1 MSTNKSVLHSD
12 RNLIITLV
20 TDESGDPPPLLTIQ
34 STKNGPDL
42 SFSDD
47 VIVVANAEALEVDF
61 EDRAHVSASLA
72 KLGDLRGQL
81 LQLHVR
87 IGEFFGGWEIE
98 IEEEE

>member
-1 MSTNKSVLHSD
+1 MNQPNKSVLHSD

-20 TDESGDPPPLLTIQ
+20 THDSGDPPPVITIQ

-47 VIVVANAEALEVDF
+47 VIVVANAQALEVEL
-61 EDRAHVSASLA
+61 EDRSHVSASLA
-72 KLGDLRGQL
+72 ALGDLDGQP

-87 IGEFFGGWEIE
+87 IGEFFGGWDIE
-98 IEEEE
+98 LDEE